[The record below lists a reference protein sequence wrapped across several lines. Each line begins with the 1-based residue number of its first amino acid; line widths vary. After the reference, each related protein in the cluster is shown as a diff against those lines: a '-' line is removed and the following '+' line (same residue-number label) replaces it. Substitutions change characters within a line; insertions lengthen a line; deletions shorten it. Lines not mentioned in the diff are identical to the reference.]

1 MHAGRQKGKVCDAC
15 SRIYRICLSAPLLYS
30 WQTKVAGTCRW
41 GTPLCPC
48 ARFSFVSQS
57 SHHCIPISHALPP
70 LSTSQK
76 MTLTQ
81 SLTTYS
87 TPTAIQ
93 QPTLPSL
100 PDFTSDI
107 PSPHTPSHSC
117 PPLPPSA
124 LLATAA
130 LFPPPPPVSQVC
142 RGLVRGAP
150 TTSLSPIAS
159 PAACLLRTLAETPPA
174 GTCFPGNWQVISI
187 GRSTG
192 PLPQLP
198 KSLPGSCVVCISV
211 ISRAKI

>member
-30 WQTKVAGTCRW
+30 WQTKVTGTCRW

-57 SHHCIPISHALPP
+57 SHCIPISHALPP
-70 LSTSQK
+70 LPTSQK

-81 SLTTYS
+81 SLTIYS

-130 LFPPPPPVSQVC
+130 LFPPPTCLPGMPWPGE
-142 RGLVRGAP
+142 RGSHHLLKP
-150 TTSLSPIAS
+150 HCFSC
-159 PAACLLRTLAETPPA
+159 CLLASDSGRNP
-174 GTCFPGNWQVISI
+174 TCWHV
-187 GRSTG
+187 
-192 PLPQLP
+192 
-198 KSLPGSCVVCISV
+198 LPGELASD
-211 ISRAKI
+211 